1 MFRILA
7 SLAVAVIVS
16 TPAFAFDGWHTENVT
31 MLPSGTAG
39 YDYIT
44 YDSGTKRL
52 FLGHRHEGLQ
62 VFDPATHTL
71 IKTLEGTPEHS
82 ANGALLIP
90 ALDLGISNNED
101 GTYIPFRLS
110 TLAEISGP
118 VKLST
123 GIDTS
128 HYDPASKRI
137 LFNTDPTKDGTP
149 VMVVDAATL
158 GQVGT
163 IMVPTRK
170 AEGAVGDGHGKFFLA
185 GQLESKIF
193 VLDPVALK
201 LVDTWSS
208 PTCGK
213 PTAMEVDGE
222 AKRLFVACRMLGD
235 KPGAFVVLDT
245 DTGATVWATAIGDG
259 TDGLAYDKAT
269 KRIFSTNGVAATL
282 SVIEMTTPDSFKMVE
297 TLSTVNNA
305 KVIAMDH
312 ENQKLYTMVAEGS
325 ADSAKK
331 INLTVSPWWANT
343 VFPNSFRVIT
353 FGK

>member
-1 MFRILA
+1 MFRICA
-7 SLAVAVIVS
+7 SLAAALMAA

-44 YDSGTKRL
+44 YDSGTKHL

-71 IKTLEGTPEHS
+71 IKTMEGTPEHS
-82 ANGALLIP
+82 ANGALLLP
-90 ALDLGISNNED
+90 EFDLGIINNED
-101 GTYIPFRLS
+101 GTYIPFKLS
-110 TLAEISGP
+110 TLAETSAP

-158 GQVGT
+158 QLLGT
-163 IMVPTRK
+163 IMVPTQK
-170 AEGAVGDGHGKFFLA
+170 AEGAVGDGLGRFFLA
-185 GQLESKIF
+185 GQVESKIF
-193 VLDPVALK
+193 VLDPVAMK
-201 LVDTWSS
+201 VTDTWSS

-213 PTAMEVDGE
+213 PTALEVDAA
-222 AKRLFVACRMLGD
+222 AKRLFVACRSLGD
-235 KPGAFVVLDT
+235 KKAALVVLNT
-245 DTGATVWATAIGDG
+245 DTGATVWSAEIGDG
-259 TDGLAYDKAT
+259 ADGLAYDKAT
-269 KRIFSTNGVAATL
+269 KRLFSTNGVAATMT
-282 SVIEMTTPDSFKMVE
+282 VAEMTSPDSFKLVE
-297 TLSTVNNA
+297 TLATVNNA

-325 ADSAKK
+325 ADNAKK
-331 INLTVSPWWANT
+331 INLAVSPWWANT

-353 FGK
+353 YGK